1 MCYLKYTISLI
12 AIAMFGLAQTAKT
25 QPENPITDFKK
36 NKEAAVAELKNY
48 PDPDTNRVKAL
59 MKIFNTATFLKE
71 RTEVRPYTLEALELS
86 RKLNFTYGLGYAYS
100 CIGSDYKAASD
111 YPAALTYY
119 DSVLLVTANATDL
132 RLQHLRAA
140 VFERKGMIYQTQ
152 ENYYPALNCYF
163 EALKY
168 GEQYSNQR
176 ASRQYVFIT
185 SVYTSLNNFDK
196 AMEYAMKNLQLTE
209 KDSSI
214 NPQPIYLPIIDI
226 YLEKNDLANAE
237 RYLEKLRPY
246 TLNQNEGQLSYGYY
260 NKKGHVH
267 YKREQYKEAFENYQK
282 AYEYALKGG
291 HKASISYSLRF
302 LSNTAL
308 KLGNTQAARTY
319 AVQNIDLADEMNA
332 KSVKMEALTNLAN
345 YYNEIGDTKKAFSLI
360 SQAMELKD
368 SIMTEEN
375 IKQINILGAIYEAEK
390 QQKQIMLLENE
401 KQAQAAAVK
410 QQSTLNIIFIVS
422 IVLLLVLGYL
432 GYMNFRK
439 GQLLAKNERALQQQR
454 ISELEKDKQLLTIDA
469 MLKGQEEERSR
480 IAKDLHDG
488 LGGLL
493 SGTKLSFITVKDK
506 LALSPENKVLFDKSL
521 SMLDNTIGDL
531 RKVAQNLMPE
541 ALVKFGLHD
550 ALRDFCDTIQFSSG
564 MKVVYQQYGE
574 ERKLDNT
581 AEVFIYR
588 IIQELVNNVVKHAGA
603 RQIIVQLS
611 MTKNKTGITVE
622 DDGKGFEKT
631 LLASSRGAGMTNIH
645 YRVKYFNGT
654 SDIITSPGNGTSVN
668 IELMA

>member
-1 MCYLKYTISLI
+1 MCHKKYTAGLI
-12 AIAMFGLAQTAKT
+12 TILLLWLTQPAKT
-25 QPENPITDFKK
+25 QPDTDFKK
-36 NKEAAVAELKNY
+36 NKDAAIAELKNH
-48 PDPDTNRVKAL
+48 PNPDTNRITAL
-59 MKIFNTATFLKE
+59 IKICNTATYLKE
-71 RTEVRPYTLEALELS
+71 RTEVHPYSLEALELS
-86 RKLNFTYGLGYAYS
+86 RKLGFAYGLAYS
-100 CIGSDYKAASD
+100 YSNLASYYKASTD
-111 YPAALTYY
+111 YVTAHRYY
-119 DSVLLVTANATDL
+119 DSALLVSGNAQDIRLLQVRATA
-132 RLQHLRAA
+132 
-140 VFERKGMIYQTQ
+140 FERKGMIFHTQ

-168 GEQYSNQR
+168 GEQYSNER
-176 ASRQYVFIT
+176 AGRIYLFIIN
-185 SVYTSLNNFDK
+185 VYTVLNNLDK
-196 AMEYAMKNLQLTE
+196 AMEYAQKSIKLAERDTTLRKN
-209 KDSSI
+209 SV
-214 NPQPIYLPIIDI
+214 YLPLIDI
-226 YLEKNDLANAE
+226 YLEKNDLTNAE
-237 RYLEKLRPY
+237 LYLDSLKPFAMRPE
-246 TLNQNEGQLSYGYY
+246 QGQLSYGYY
-260 NKKGHVH
+260 MKRGHVD
-267 YKREQYKEAFENYQK
+267 YRREKYKEAFDNYEQ
-282 AYEYALKGG
+282 AYQYALKGG
-291 HKASISYSLRF
+291 HKASISYALRF

-308 KLGNTQAARTY
+308 KLGNVQAAKSY
-319 AVQNIDLADEMNA
+319 AVTNIDLADEMNA
-332 KSVKMEALTNLAN
+332 KAGKMEALTNLAN
-345 YYNEIGDTKKAFSLI
+345 YYKEIGDAKTAFSLI

-368 SIMTEEN
+368 SLIAEAN
-375 IKQINILGAIYEAEK
+375 IKQVNILGAIYETEK

-401 KQAQAAAVK
+401 KEKQAAAVK
-410 QQSTLNIIFIVS
+410 QKSMLNIIFIIS

-432 GYMNFRK
+432 GYMNIRK

-493 SGTKLSFITVKDK
+493 SGTKLSFVNVKDK
-506 LALSPENKVLFDKSL
+506 LSLSPDTKALFDKSL

-550 ALRDFCDTIQFSSG
+550 ALRDFCDNIQFSSG

-574 ERKLDNT
+574 ERKLSNT

-588 IIQELVNNVVKHAGA
+588 IIQELVNNVVKHAQA

-611 MTKNKTGITVE
+611 MMKNKTTITVE
-622 DDGKGFEKT
+622 DDGRGFEKT
-631 LLASSRGAGMTNIH
+631 LLNSSPGAGMTNIH